1 MGLACLSTC
10 GSDVQLDPAV
20 VAAQLGDPHPVRH
33 GPVAVAL
40 PEQHWRIPTE
50 MRRHALTRAMVR
62 SLNIIHRE
70 VMPVMLPTS
79 VILGCGFLFIPKH
92 SCMHRTLIEYYA
104 IWYLVRILMA
114 FILMVL
120 ILINLLLFI
129 PVPDHS
135 LLALQV
141 VLFFP
146 AYR

>member
-1 MGLACLSTC
+1 
-10 GSDVQLDPAV
+10 
-20 VAAQLGDPHPVRH
+20 
-33 GPVAVAL
+33 
-40 PEQHWRIPTE
+40 
-50 MRRHALTRAMVR
+50 
-62 SLNIIHRE
+62 
-70 VMPVMLPTS
+70 
-79 VILGCGFLFIPKH
+79 
-92 SCMHRTLIEYYA
+92 MHRTLIEYYA

-129 PVPDHS
+129 PIPDHS